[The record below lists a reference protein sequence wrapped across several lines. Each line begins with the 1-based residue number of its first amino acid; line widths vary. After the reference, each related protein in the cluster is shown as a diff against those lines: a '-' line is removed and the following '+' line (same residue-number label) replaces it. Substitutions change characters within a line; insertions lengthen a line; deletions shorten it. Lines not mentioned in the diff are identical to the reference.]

1 MEAIIPYLTFG
12 GNAREAFAF
21 YAGAL
26 NGAIVHMQTFGEVDP
41 GVGVDDKDRVMHA
54 VLKAGDLTLMTSD
67 TRCSDKAPHPGDMIS
82 LSLNFTKE
90 NTINDTFTALSEGAT
105 IIMPLQDT
113 FWNARFGI
121 LKDKFGIQWMFNH
134 DKPGNETAHS

>member
-12 GNAREAFAF
+12 GNAREAFTF

-26 NGAIVHMQTFGEVDP
+26 KGSIVHMQTFGEVDP
-41 GVGVDDKDRVMHA
+41 SVGADDKDRVMHA
-54 VLKAGDLTLMTSD
+54 VLKAGGLTLMTSD
-67 TRCSDKAPHPGDMIS
+67 TRCSDKAPQQGDMIS
-82 LSLNFTKE
+82 LSMNFTEE
-90 NTINDTFTALSEGAT
+90 NTINDTFSALSEGAT

-134 DKPGNETAHS
+134 DKPGNETSHS